1 MDQIQT
7 LMNLPYINNFEI
19 TEIDDKFN
27 SLKLLWNNVK
37 NYQTHS

>member
-1 MDQIQT
+1 
-7 LMNLPYINNFEI
+7 MNLPYINNLEI

-37 NYQTHS
+37 NYHTHS